1 MSSSQPDKFE
11 PLVENLER
19 FIEITRQLGLVVSDF
34 QPQGQAPL
42 NQKLHMLVSSLQELD
57 KNKEQVQ
64 DVQVPL
70 ELIYEYVDQG
80 KNPQL
85 YTKDCMERAVAKN
98 ELVKGKIETFR
109 RFKKALVTELGKM
122 FPEEI
127 DRYKTVRGSDT

>member
-1 MSSSQPDKFE
+1 MSSSQSEKFD

-19 FIEITRQLGLVVSDF
+19 FIEITRQLGVAVSDF
-34 QPQGQAPL
+34 QQQGQAPL
-42 NQKLHMLVSSLQELD
+42 NQKLNSLVTVLQDLD
-57 KNKEQVQ
+57 KNKSQVQ

-109 RFKKALVTELGKM
+109 KFKKALITELGKM

-127 DRYKTVRGSDT
+127 ERYKSARAGDT